1 MTESA
6 LEPRLHTVGVVDGKL
21 PPGIYSARDSEAMY
35 TFTDSAKVKQGA
47 YRIENEG
54 MTLEGSGLDPKV
66 QEFRWVSHVRF
77 KRDALECLT
86 KRCLYSGGR
95 SCGRQKSNCDHF

>member
-47 YRIENEG
+47 YRIENEV
-54 MTLEGSGLDPKV
+54 GLPLHSIISLNV
-66 QEFRWVSHVRF
+66 L
-77 KRDALECLT
+77 ALIESLLC
-86 KRCLYSGGR
+86 RA
-95 SCGRQKSNCDHF
+95 